1 MDTRIDATP
10 AGHRMLL
17 AASAAL
23 LIAVGLHGVDH
34 TLQDRGIGALT
45 TEVLVG
51 GVVNAATA
59 VLVFVLA
66 LRAHPRAPL
75 IAAGV
80 GAYMALGVTAAHFAP
95 HWSALSDPYAD
106 LDLGVLSWA
115 AAAFEVACAAVLA
128 AVGVAVL
135 RRRRMTGRLAL
146 G

>member
-1 MDTRIDATP
+1 MDTRTDATP

-66 LRAHPRAPL
+66 LQAHPRAPL

>member
-1 MDTRIDATP
+1 MDSRTDGAPT
-10 AGHRMLL
+10 GHRMLL
-17 AASAAL
+17 VASAAL

-34 TLQDRGIGALT
+34 SLQDRGVGALT
-45 TEVLVG
+45 TEVLLG
-51 GVVNAATA
+51 GLINGA
-59 VLVFVLA
+59 VAVFVFVLA

-80 GAYMALGVTAAHFAP
+80 GAYMALGVIAAHFAP
-95 HWSALSDPYAD
+95 HWSAFSDPYSD
-106 LDLGVLSWA
+106 LDLGFLSWA

-135 RRRRMTGRLAL
+135 RRRRTMGRLAL

>member
-1 MDTRIDATP
+1 MDTRTDTTP

-23 LIAVGLHGVDH
+23 LFAVGLHGVDH
-34 TLQDRGIGALT
+34 SLQERGVGALT
-45 TEVLVG
+45 TEVFVG
-51 GVVNAATA
+51 GAVNAALA
-59 VLVFVLA
+59 VLVLVLA

-75 IAAGV
+75 VAAVV
-80 GAYMALGVTAAHFAP
+80 GAYLTLGVTAAHFAP
-95 HWSALSDPYAD
+95 HWSALSDPYAE

-115 AAAFEVACAAVLA
+115 AAAFEVACAAGLA

-135 RRRRMTGRLAL
+135 RRRRTTGRLAL

>member
-1 MDTRIDATP
+1 MDTRTDKTP

-34 TLQDRGIGALT
+34 ALQDRGIGALT
-45 TEVLVG
+45 TEVMVG
-51 GVVNAATA
+51 GAVNAATA
-59 VLVFVLA
+59 MLVFVLA

-75 IAAGV
+75 IAAAI

-95 HWSALSDPYAD
+95 HWSALSDSYAD

-115 AAAFEVACAAVLA
+115 AAALEVACAAVLA

-135 RRRRMTGRLAL
+135 RRRRTTANLAL
-146 G
+146 A